1 VMNYCFPIGL
11 TAAMMA
17 TYCFKLAD
25 HFLTKFILFE
35 VGVRISCLLS
45 RFKGIVGSQ
54 FGYRL

>member
-1 VMNYCFPIGL
+1 MNYCFPIGL